1 MVDSQ
6 EATEFN
12 NSLLL
17 CLVLEW
23 LRECVQILVLQ
34 LAHPPRIVVTTG
46 MYDRIFHASNELF
59 YLERGVQRVIE
70 E

>member
-1 MVDSQ
+1 
-6 EATEFN
+6 
-12 NSLLL
+12 
-17 CLVLEW
+17 
-23 LRECVQILVLQ
+23 VQILVLQ

-46 MYDRIFHASNELF
+46 MYDRNFHASNELF